1 MAGQHYRPRV
11 VDSLVDD
18 VLGYSGGLLIEGVR
32 ACGKTMTGRRHASS
46 EIAMDSGLPQVRAA
60 LELDPGLLLDGRV
73 PRLIDEW
80 QVAPVLWNAVRRE
93 IDSRQAVGQFILT
106 GSSVPAEDAVR
117 HSGAHR
123 ISRVRMRPMTLFER
137 GLATGEVSLMAL
149 FNGEEPERT
158 LDSGVDVRQCLEA
171 LAHGGWPGDLDATTA
186 QAQRHLRDYID
197 DLVTI
202 DIGRLDGEPRRDP
215 VRMQALLRALARH
228 VASEVSFS
236 TIVKDMSGRAITAET
251 VAAYINA
258 LKRLFVIE
266 EQPAWAPHLRSRYAV
281 RTSSKLHFVDP
292 ALAAAVT
299 ATSVER
305 LMQDLETAGLWFE
318 SQVVQHV
325 RIFAELHGGRIYHYR
340 DKAGKEADVVVEL
353 DDGRWAAMEVKLGAR
368 QIPSAQGSLAAFVR
382 DIDTA
387 RTGAP
392 VFTAVVTANG
402 PTMRMPDGALTFP
415 LSALR
420 P

>member
-171 LAHGGWPGDLDATTA
+171 LVHGGWPGDLDATTA

-236 TIVKDMSGRAITAET
+236 SIVKDMSGRAITAET

>member
-158 LDSGVDVRQCLEA
+158 RAGGGGGGGGGGA
-171 LAHGGWPGDLDATTA
+171 GPHGGWPGDLDATTA

>member
-106 GSSVPAEDAVR
+106 ESSVPAEDAVR

-281 RTSSKLHFVDP
+281 RTSSELHFVDP